1 MTRDLSVAR
10 RVARRLQ
17 SGQVQINP
25 YSVGR
30 IDTPFGGYKH
40 RGMGREKG
48 VEAIAHYAQ
57 LKTVI
62 IAI

>member
-30 IDTPFGGYKH
+30 IGTPFGGYKH

-48 VEAIAHYAQ
+48 ARRSRTTPSSRQ
-57 LKTVI
+57 
-62 IAI
+62 